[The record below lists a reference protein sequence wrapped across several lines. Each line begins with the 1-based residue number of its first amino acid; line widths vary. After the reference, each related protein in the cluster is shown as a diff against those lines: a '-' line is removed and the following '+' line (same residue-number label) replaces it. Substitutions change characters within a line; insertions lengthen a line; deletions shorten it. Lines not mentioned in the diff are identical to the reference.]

1 MMEVYGES
9 TPQHKPQLAVP
20 IIHTASWKYSTPQ
33 DMQTRIRKRKA
44 DSHDIYQLM
53 SRTYLPYSRTKGTFL
68 FDSESRKATILPN
81 T

>member
-1 MMEVYGES
+1 
-9 TPQHKPQLAVP
+9 
-20 IIHTASWKYSTPQ
+20 
-33 DMQTRIRKRKA
+33 MQTRIRKRKA